1 MASSA
6 ITVLIVDDEAPIRRF
21 LKATLSV
28 NDYKTFEAETAAEA
42 LRLLRHVSPELVL
55 LDLGLPDMDGLDVIR
70 EIRATSPVPIVVL
83 SSRGDE
89 AAKVAA
95 LDLGADDYVTKPF
108 GTDELMA
115 RMRAAL
121 RHRLAGR
128 GAAPVFSAGPLTVDL
143 SRHLVTRDGAEV
155 KLSPKEFAI
164 LRELIVHAGKVLTH
178 RHLFRAVWGQD
189 DGDQTSLRVFI
200 RQLRVKL
207 EADPARPSLV
217 LTEPGV
223 GYRLSG

>member
-21 LKATLSV
+21 LRSTLSV
-28 NDYKTFEAETAAEA
+28 NDYRVLEADTAAEA
-42 LRLLRHVSPELVL
+42 FRLMRHETPEVVL

-70 EIRATSPVPIVVL
+70 EIRSRSAVPIVVL
-83 SSRGDE
+83 SSRGQED
-89 AAKVAA
+89 AKVAA

-108 GTDELMA
+108 GVPELMA
-115 RMRAAL
+115 RMRTAL
-121 RHRLAGR
+121 RHRIADR
-128 GAAPVFSAGPLTVDL
+128 GAEPIYRAGPLVVDL
-143 SRHLVTRDGAEV
+143 ARHLVSRDGEEI

-164 LRELIVHAGKVLTH
+164 LQELVVHAGKVLTH
-178 RHLFRAVWGQD
+178 RHLFRAVWGAD
-189 DGDQTSLRVFI
+189 DGDETSLRVFI

-207 EADPARPSLV
+207 ELDPARPALL
-217 LTEPGV
+217 LTETGV